1 MKFHPFLLPFA
12 FCLLPFSLAACG
24 GPALPSGPPQIALR
38 AATGAQPALVEVT
51 GLAAADLSRLRDA
64 RFTPAQWQSLLIVT
78 VRAPVLPGVD
88 RQDDALPPVLGR
100 YAVSQ
105 SAITFTPLF
114 PFDPGRAYE
123 VIFHPSKLPIPGQP
137 MPVTAIVQLPSVAGR
152 PSTIVTGVYPSAGQL
167 PENTLRLYIE
177 FSAPMGN
184 AGALD
189 FVRLTDERGGPV
201 DIPFLPVQ
209 ADFWNADH
217 TRYTLFFDPGRV
229 KLGIRPNEELGRPLI
244 AGQTYT
250 LQISADWRDAQ
261 GQPLKAVY
269 RREFRV
275 GPSQESPIVPAR
287 WRVTPPAARTRDPL
301 VVTFPEPLD
310 HGLLARALGVED
322 GSGRPVDGDIAPDAD
337 DTRWTFR
344 PAAPWV
350 AGGYQL
356 VALSILEDPAGNRI
370 GRAFE
375 VDLAKAT
382 AATAFP
388 DVYRLAFKVGEPG
401 F

>member
-1 MKFHPFLLPFA
+1 
-12 FCLLPFSLAACG
+12 
-24 GPALPSGPPQIALR
+24 
-38 AATGAQPALVEVT
+38 LVEVT
-51 GLAAADLSRLRDA
+51 GLAAAELSTLRDA
-64 RFTPAQWQSLLIVT
+64 RFTPDQWQSLLIVT
-78 VRAPVLPGVD
+78 VQATPSPGAD
-88 RQDDALPPVLGR
+88 GRNDALPPVQGR

-105 SAITFTPLF
+105 SAITFMPLF

-123 VIFHPSKLPIPGQP
+123 VVFDPSKLPRARQSPA
-137 MPVTAIVQLPSVAGR
+137 VTAIVGLPAVSGS
-152 PSTIVTGVYPSAGQL
+152 PSTMVSAVYPSAAQL
-167 PENTLRLYIE
+167 PENTLRLYLE

-229 KLGIRPNEELGRPLI
+229 KLGIRPNEELGRPLR

-250 LQISADWRDAQ
+250 LQISPDWRDAQ
-261 GQPLKAVY
+261 GQPLKAAY

-275 GPSQESPIVPAR
+275 GPSRESPIVPAH
-287 WRVTPPAARTRDPL
+287 WRLMPPPARTRDPL

-322 GSGRPVDGDIAPDAD
+322 GNRRPVEGDTTVDAD

-344 PAAPWV
+344 PAAPWA
-350 AGGYQL
+350 AGEYQL

-375 VDLAKAT
+375 VDMAAAK
-382 AATAFP
+382 AATASP
-388 DVYRLAFKVGEPG
+388 EEYRLPFKVGEPA